1 MRWRHGGTAAFALVL
16 LFGPVGAW
24 ATSQQPQFK
33 AGVDLVQI
41 DVVALDKDGHPIRG
55 LTAADFTLLD
65 RKKPQPIATF
75 KEVTIPS
82 ADAAGTAVPLLNDA
96 HEPLKMDVASNQ
108 VPPADRLMV
117 MVFDDLHT
125 FYGLSDRVKDI
136 AHKVATALAPQSSI
150 AALFTSGHHN
160 VEFTRDAADVF
171 EAIDT
176 FTGASRMRRPTP
188 GSDAG
193 PMEPKRGSSIP
204 SYMEER
210 DGQLFFTDQT
220 LLKTIG
226 DAGRMLLATPS
237 TRRAFV
243 LFSEGTANDLR
254 GMFQGPETPCDAAR
268 RKSCFYQD
276 SLLEAMKNLERA
288 NITLYIFDPRG
299 AVDDDD
305 IPFQC
310 LPGVL
315 GPPRHDPCV
324 GETLDMPDGWLRHA
338 QQGLD
343 ITAAAAGGFAVTN
356 SDDFDGGITRLL
368 NEIDH
373 YYLLG
378 FSPEDRQGGGFRPV
392 EVRANRPGLTL
403 HYRQGYVLDP
413 PEKKPGQVDPL
424 VAMSSDILPKT
435 DLPLRLTVVP
445 VASVPGSSPG
455 KGSTR
460 ILAILDAA
468 LPTHTDIGEL
478 KYTLLAANLDTG
490 KVAAS
495 VSHTA
500 TLPPNSAAM
509 SGGVPNWHLDLPI
522 ELSLP
527 PGRYQLRASAL
538 SAGIEKGGSV
548 YLITTVPAF
557 PPSVLALGGPMLGSV
572 RATPAVL
579 SQGSSVP
586 ALPFTPTLDRTFER
600 DDSVRV
606 FCPVINPP
614 SITYQVSLQILDT
627 TGKARVSTL
636 SARLA
641 GDGQPIDATLS
652 LKDLAPGM
660 YRLQLIA
667 QNANQVARR
676 EVPILIK

>member
-1 MRWRHGGTAAFALVL
+1 MGWRHGVTTAVALIL
-16 LFGPVGAW
+16 LFGPVGAR
-24 ATSQQPQFK
+24 ATSQQPRFK

-41 DVVALDKDGHPIRG
+41 DVVAVDKDGHPIRG

-65 RKKPQPIATF
+65 RKKPQPITTF

-82 ADAAGTAVPLLNDA
+82 SDAPGAAVPLLNDA
-96 HEPLKMDVASNQ
+96 HEPLKIDVASNQ
-108 VPPADRLMV
+108 DPPADRLVV

-125 FYGLSDRVKDI
+125 FDGLSDRVKDI

-150 AALFTSGHHN
+150 AALFTGGHHN
-160 VEFTRDAADVF
+160 VEFTRDVADVF
-171 EAIDT
+171 DAIDT

-188 GSDAG
+188 GSDTS
-193 PMEPKRGSSIP
+193 PIEPKRGSIP

-210 DGQLFFTDQT
+210 DGQLFFADQT

-226 DAGRMLLATPS
+226 DAGRMLVTTAS

-254 GMFQGPETPCDAAR
+254 GMFQGPETPCETDR

-299 AVDDDD
+299 AVADDD

-315 GPPRHDPCV
+315 GPPRRDPCV
-324 GETLDMPDGWLRHA
+324 GETLDMPEGWLRNA
-338 QQGLD
+338 QRGLD

-378 FSPEDRQGGGFRPV
+378 FSPADRQRGGFRPV
-392 EVRANRPGLTL
+392 EVRANRPGITL
-403 HYRQGYVLDP
+403 HYRQGYVLGP
-413 PEKKPGQVDPL
+413 PEKKQDQVDPL

-435 DLPLRLTVVP
+435 DLPLRLTVTP
-445 VASVPGSSPG
+445 VATVSGSSPG

-460 ILAILDAA
+460 MLAILEAA
-468 LPTHTDIGEL
+468 LPSHTETREL

-500 TLPPNSAAM
+500 ALPSNSAAAWAAA
-509 SGGVPNWHLDLPI
+509 PNWHLELPI

-538 SAGIEKGGSV
+538 CAGLEKGGSV

-557 PPSVLALGGPMLGSV
+557 PPSVLALGGPLLGSA
-572 RATPAVL
+572 RATPAVF
-579 SQGSSVP
+579 SQGPSVP
-586 ALPFTPTLDRTFER
+586 GLLFTPTLDRTFER
-600 DDSVRV
+600 DDTMRV
-606 FCPVINPP
+606 FSPVINPP
-614 SITYQVSLQILDT
+614 SATYQVSLQMLDS
-627 TGKARVSTL
+627 TGKARISTL
-636 SARLA
+636 SQRVA
-641 GDGQPIDATLS
+641 GDGQPIDATLA
-652 LKDLAPGM
+652 LADLAPGM
-660 YRLQLIA
+660 YRLQVIA
-667 QNANQVARR
+667 QDANQVARH